1 MRELSLSISVLLK
14 RGKTFPRG
22 HSQFCLPSLQ
32 QRLTCFLIVQVCLYL
47 RQEIKREQKKEYLA
61 GRGRGGALEEE
72 GHQTRQC

>member
-1 MRELSLSISVLLK
+1 MRALSLSISVLLK
-14 RGKTFPRG
+14 RGKTFPLG

-61 GRGRGGALEEE
+61 GRGGGALEEE